1 MKEQREVQGFRLSE
15 VIIIVLITCT
25 FSILAGISY
34 GRIKYSDSININSF
48 DSKEDDDTALNEFI
62 TNYKYIIKNS
72 YNTEDID
79 EDELLN
85 KALASVLKELGIKD
99 PYSLYMDEE
108 SYSEFNITLNG
119 EYQGIGIG
127 ASKESPDEYL
137 KISYIIEGSPASS
150 TNLKAGDYIISIDGK
165 SSKNMT
171 AQEFSQYVISSDDEQ
186 FLLKIQRDE
195 EEFSLNIKKG
205 KVELSSTT
213 SKVIERDGKKIGYI
227 KLSIFAANTY
237 NQFKKDFSNL
247 EKQEIDSL
255 IIDVRD
261 NTGGHLTEVNKIL
274 SLFLSKDKIIYRM
287 QKNNGKAVK
296 YYSNGSITKKY
307 PIVFI
312 SNNNTASASE
322 VFILGLKENINAK
335 VVGEKTYG
343 KGTVQELIEL
353 SNGDKYKITTKR
365 WLSPKGNWVNDTKGI
380 APDVEV
386 KLSDNYLK
394 NPVET
399 NDNQLEEAIKLSIK
413 EINK

>member
-1 MKEQREVQGFRLSE
+1 MYIFYFLYFSN
-15 VIIIVLITCT
+15 LI
-25 FSILAGISY
+25 
-34 GRIKYSDSININSF
+34 
-48 DSKEDDDTALNEFI
+48 
-62 TNYKYIIKNS
+62 
-72 YNTEDID
+72 
-79 EDELLN
+79 
-85 KALASVLKELGIKD
+85 
-99 PYSLYMDEE
+99 
-108 SYSEFNITLNG
+108 
-119 EYQGIGIG
+119 
-127 ASKESPDEYL
+127 
-137 KISYIIEGSPASS
+137 
-150 TNLKAGDYIISIDGK
+150 
-165 SSKNMT
+165 
-171 AQEFSQYVISSDDEQ
+171 EFSQYVISSDDEQ

>member
-165 SSKNMT
+165 SSKDMT